1 MTPHSH
7 VVSSSSQKRSSNRLC
22 DELQVHGPDLG
33 RVTGIHVSHLSTEK
47 HEIPVRALESAFL
60 I

>member
-1 MTPHSH
+1 
-7 VVSSSSQKRSSNRLC
+7 
-22 DELQVHGPDLG
+22 
-33 RVTGIHVSHLSTEK
+33 VTGIHVSHLSTEK